1 MVLVMSETIAPNT
14 SQLDLS
20 IVQIDIG
27 PETWPEHHR
36 PDKGFW
42 RTAFADGNMALAT
55 RKLIT
60 EVHIEKPL
68 SIDYGKFVEH
78 ISELH
83 AIELDSNAEPTD
95 IERPNELEDQVREC
109 TPQFILRNIPKI
121 ERYYDLER
129 VLPFNIEDPP
139 KMEAEDLL
147 EEMRNTH
154 VGKVDFGDFQSIKF
168 IDDFRSFLEEIF
180 YLCPWDQITRG
191 EPEEDSPWHINN
203 STSEL
208 AKDLLTRR
216 NKLYIFTESGMKQS
230 VMKAYEPRKKDDTP
244 AEACP
249 FAQTFGPG

>member
-1 MVLVMSETIAPNT
+1 MSETNEQNT

-27 PETWPEHHR
+27 PEKWPEHHR
-36 PDKGFW
+36 PDSGFW
-42 RTAFADGNMALAT
+42 RNAFADGEMALAT

-68 SIDYGKFVEH
+68 SIDYTKFVEH
-78 ISELH
+78 IAELH
-83 AIELDSNAEPTD
+83 VLELESGAEPTD
-95 IERPNELEDQVREC
+95 MERPNELEDQVREC

-121 ERYYDLER
+121 EHYYDLER
-129 VLPFNIEDPP
+129 VLPFNVEDPP

-147 EEMRNTH
+147 EEMRNAH
-154 VGKVDFGDFQSIKF
+154 VGKVEFGDYQSVKF
-168 IDDFRSFLEEIF
+168 VDDFRSFLEEIF

-191 EPEEDSPWHINN
+191 EPDEDSPWHVKN

-230 VMKAYEPRKKDDTP
+230 VMKSYEPRKKDDSP

-249 FAQTFGPG
+249 FTQTFGPG